1 MALVLFI
8 LGNIYVSN
16 ITDERNSILK
26 QKLSLTADKI
36 EDVIE
41 SRLFMLDELESHVR
55 VSPQIDQSH
64 FEILA
69 QTMLKRDPSLR
80 SLQLARNSVISHI
93 YPLTN
98 NEAALG
104 HDLLGDIKRKSD
116 VLLAYQSNTATIAG
130 PLNLR
135 QGGSALIVRQ
145 PINIKNPVN
154 QVTKIWGLS
163 ILILDWDEL
172 LQETDLLSLGDE
184 QIGIRKRV
192 ANIWQPAFWGNND
205 LFSDSEKAVVMVDIR
220 LPNSVWQLA
229 MKTDTKSSTFLS
241 YIVLIVCI
249 IIVLLIYF
257 FRQAIH
263 KLTWTG
269 PIALAGAFV
278 LLSAVITGLSY
289 YSINNQHRQELL
301 EQA

>member
-1 MALVLFI
+1 MAA
-8 LGNIYVSN
+8 
-16 ITDERNSILK
+16 SIL
-26 QKLSLTADKI
+26 
-36 EDVIE
+36 
-41 SRLFMLDELESHVR
+41 
-55 VSPQIDQSH
+55 
-64 FEILA
+64 
-69 QTMLKRDPSLR
+69 
-80 SLQLARNSVISHI
+80 
-93 YPLTN
+93 
-98 NEAALG
+98 
-104 HDLLGDIKRKSD
+104 
-116 VLLAYQSNTATIAG
+116 
-130 PLNLR
+130 
-135 QGGSALIVRQ
+135 
-145 PINIKNPVN
+145 
-154 QVTKIWGLS
+154 
-163 ILILDWDEL
+163 
-172 LQETDLLSLGDE
+172 
-184 QIGIRKRV
+184 
-192 ANIWQPAFWGNND
+192 GNND